1 MKYKDLCVRI
11 LPVVIHMEGNIVNKF
26 FGKLKNKFSTSNQN
40 NYPQNSDYAFSFEEL
55 NTLEKQN
62 KEKIKELKKE
72 VIESSRKKNTNII
85 KKETFD
91 PLEIKEVASKNQDID
106 EINNKKDLDKV
117 DNESLDDNND
127 KDTVIEIETV
137 VENKDSFIN
146 LSEERKKIIMTKWS
160 SIDIVKLD
168 KYINNGKDIL
178 AHNYTI
184 TYGDDALKY
193 IYMVRDEYNILIE
206 YLIGFNNEKKGIYN
220 KIIFSDRLD
229 NEWRYLANY
238 IKILEKIRSVKK

>member
-1 MKYKDLCVRI
+1 MI
-11 LPVVIHMEGNIVNKF
+11 
-26 FGKLKNKFSTSNQN
+26 
-40 NYPQNSDYAFSFEEL
+40 
-55 NTLEKQN
+55 
-62 KEKIKELKKE
+62 
-72 VIESSRKKNTNII
+72 
-85 KKETFD
+85 
-91 PLEIKEVASKNQDID
+91 
-106 EINNKKDLDKV
+106 
-117 DNESLDDNND
+117 
-127 KDTVIEIETV
+127 
-137 VENKDSFIN
+137 
-146 LSEERKKIIMTKWS
+146 
-160 SIDIVKLD
+160 D
-168 KYINNGKDIL
+168 KYINKGKDIL